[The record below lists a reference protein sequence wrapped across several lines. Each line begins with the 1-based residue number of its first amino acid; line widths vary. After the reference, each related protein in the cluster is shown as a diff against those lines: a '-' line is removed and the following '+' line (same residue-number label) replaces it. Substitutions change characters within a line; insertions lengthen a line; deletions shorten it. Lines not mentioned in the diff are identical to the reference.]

1 MDKQSQILKFHVK
14 VLKFLMIW
22 PFDGLDP
29 NQNYYLMRGCFAYAC
44 FCSIPVF
51 SGAAFQVVYNNK
63 YNNHYNK
70 TKNQF
75 CVGIDN
81 VKVLLEVLVGVGNI
95 TGYNIAYV
103 CFLKNQEKIQFL
115 IRDFQEFVQF
125 SGPEIIQNTEEKTTR
140 YTKCKI
146 FVEILLY

>member
-1 MDKQSQILKFHVK
+1 
-14 VLKFLMIW
+14 MIW
-22 PFDGLDP
+22 PFDGLDYY
-29 NQNYYLMRGCFAYAC
+29 QNYYLMRGCFAYAC

-51 SGAAFQVVYNNK
+51 SGAAFQ
-63 YNNHYNK
+63 
-70 TKNQF
+70 F
-75 CVGIDN
+75 FVGIDN

-125 SGPEIIQNTEEKTTR
+125 SGLEIIEKTEEKATR
-140 YTKCKI
+140 YTKCKLKLTVLN
-146 FVEILLY
+146 FILI

>member
-1 MDKQSQILKFHVK
+1 
-14 VLKFLMIW
+14 MIW
-22 PFDGLDP
+22 PFDGLDYY
-29 NQNYYLMRGCFAYAC
+29 QNYYLMRGCFAYAC

-51 SGAAFQVVYNNK
+51 SGAAFQ
-63 YNNHYNK
+63 
-70 TKNQF
+70 F
-75 CVGIDN
+75 FVGIDN

-125 SGPEIIQNTEEKTTR
+125 SGLEIIEKTEEKATR
-140 YTKCKI
+140 YTKCKLKLTVLNFI
-146 FVEILLY
+146 TNLKKLQISCLTLL